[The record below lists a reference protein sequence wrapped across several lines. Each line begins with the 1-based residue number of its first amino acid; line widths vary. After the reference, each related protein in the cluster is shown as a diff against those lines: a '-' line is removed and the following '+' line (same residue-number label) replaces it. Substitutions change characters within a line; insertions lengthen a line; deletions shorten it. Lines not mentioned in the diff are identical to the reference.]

1 MKTTARRT
9 LLIATLLLSASAW
22 AGTDVVKCTDGE
34 GHVTLTDRPC
44 SGGAEA
50 TVLVAAAET
59 PPAVQPSAPA
69 RPYAAGVLLPRRQPS
84 YKPVPPSR
92 IMARDVATLKAARIT
107 MQLLDGP
114 ASALQQRV
122 AAWP

>member
-1 MKTTARRT
+1 MQTATRPI
-9 LLIATLLLSASAW
+9 LFSAALLLCAPAF
-22 AGTDVVKCTDGE
+22 AGADIFKCTGAD

-44 SGGAEA
+44 DGAAEA

-59 PPAVQPSAPA
+59 APAAVDRPA
-69 RPYAAGVLLPRRQPS
+69 RPYAAGVLLPRRQPA

-114 ASALQQRV
+114 ASRLQQRV
-122 AAWP
+122 AVFP

>member
-1 MKTTARRT
+1 MTTTARSIM
-9 LLIATLLLSASAW
+9 LLATLLLAASAW
-22 AGTDVVKCTDGE
+22 AGGEVVKCTDAE

-44 SGGAEA
+44 ERGAQAALLVSEAEA
-50 TVLVAAAET
+50 
-59 PPAVQPSAPA
+59 PPAALPSAPA

-92 IMARDVATLKAARIT
+92 IMARDVATLKAARLT

-114 ASALQQRV
+114 APAMQRRV
-122 AAWP
+122 AVFP